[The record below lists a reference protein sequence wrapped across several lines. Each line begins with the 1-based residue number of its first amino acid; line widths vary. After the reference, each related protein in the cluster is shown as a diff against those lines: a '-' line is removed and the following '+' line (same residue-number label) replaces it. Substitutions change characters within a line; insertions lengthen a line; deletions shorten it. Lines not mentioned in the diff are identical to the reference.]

1 MIVAA
6 AKVVLKSPREI
17 ELMRAA
23 GRVVCC
29 VLDEIERNI
38 RPGVTTAEMDVI
50 ARRLIEE
57 AGGTALFL
65 GVRNPQAKYPFPASI
80 CSSVNEEVVHGI
92 PDDRPLQPGDIVSI
106 DVGVRLKGYCG
117 DAARTFA
124 VGTPS
129 PRVRRLLNVTR
140 ETLELALAHARPYE
154 RWSNIAKLLQK
165 KVEDAGFGVVREFV
179 GHGVGRDMHE
189 EPKVPNYLERG
200 PKAQDF
206 QLVPGLTIAVEPMVT
221 EGTPE
226 VEFRDRD
233 RWTVVTKDRSLAA
246 HFEHTIAVTNSGI
259 DVLTDG
265 REPVSAER
273 SVG

>member
-1 MIVAA
+1 
-6 AKVVLKSPREI
+6 
-17 ELMRAA
+17 
-23 GRVVCC
+23 
-29 VLDEIERNI
+29 
-38 RPGVTTAEMDVI
+38 
-50 ARRLIEE
+50 
-57 AGGTALFL
+57 
-65 GVRNPQAKYPFPASI
+65 
-80 CSSVNEEVVHGI
+80 
-92 PDDRPLQPGDIVSI
+92 
-106 DVGVRLKGYCG
+106 
-117 DAARTFA
+117 
-124 VGTPS
+124 
-129 PRVRRLLNVTR
+129 
-140 ETLELALAHARPYE
+140 
-154 RWSNIAKLLQK
+154 
-165 KVEDAGFGVVREFV
+165 
-179 GHGVGRDMHE
+179 MHE

-233 RWTVVTKDRSLAA
+233 CWTVVTKDRSLAA